1 MKYIGL
7 LIVFLTSFSF
17 AQEVKLKTP
26 NSEVEDFVVW
36 LQEQPKEDQ
45 PFLRGLSTYAV
56 PEELRPDVE
65 IQLSFMLHSLTG
77 ISSDIDGGAGSFY
90 PTAIAQYKVDEKTW
104 DKKTVKK
111 FQTISDTLQWI
122 DIRHYNWNFES
133 WEKITNFDGYMVEP
147 IIQHENNSLLRL
159 LSGNSVVRADWFV
172 FHAARATEQSD
183 KDGKN
188 ISIYR
193 TLLYSQQKLPKTV
206 QEFRTVWALP
216 DLAKSRQLGN
226 EYATLVTKSQ
236 NVARNNR
243 LLFGY
248 RTELGW
254 LYQSYDV
261 KRQQGK
267 RDYVE
272 RFYEFGGKPPDIA
285 DGGEIFA
292 TNQLKL
298 QVYDLYDGK
307 ENLADFADAT
317 IVRHLSDV
325 LGDARVSTPHS
336 CFDCHA
342 VGPLPSENTIAEF
355 LKRSG
360 GIYYKDPAQKLRVE
374 RAFFSKKFEDSIKE
388 NQELYAK
395 ALVQANGMMPED
407 NLKSYYRVI
416 SWYSKP
422 LDMKQAA
429 FECGVDEETL
439 LSKSKEGLQN
449 INAKIPGRLA
459 LLLEIKEPIP
469 RDIWEAENIDGIPGI
484 FQQTMIII
492 NGLTKI
498 TTEIVQNKV
507 DYLGII
513 NTGCNIYSGGST
525 VIKKIEPGTK
535 VIEVM
540 ETQNDF
546 IRVKLDDGTVGWV
559 QSEFLDRKTK

>member
-7 LIVFLTSFSF
+7 LLLLFCSIGFS
-17 AQEVKLKTP
+17 QEVKLKTP

-36 LQEQPKEDQ
+36 LQDQNKEDQ
-45 PFLRGLSTYAV
+45 PYLRGFSTYAV
-56 PEELRPDVE
+56 PEELRPDVVL
-65 IQLSFMLHSLTG
+65 QLSFMLHSLTG
-77 ISSDIDGGAGSFY
+77 ISSDKDGGAGAFY
-90 PTAIAQYKVDEKTW
+90 PVAIAQYKEGEKAW
-104 DKKTVKK
+104 DKKEIKT
-111 FQTISDTLQWI
+111 FQSITDTLFWV
-122 DIRHYNWNFES
+122 DIRNFNWNFDS

-147 IIQHENNSLLRL
+147 IIQHESNSLLRL
-159 LSGNSVVRADWFV
+159 LSGNAVVRADWFV

-183 KDGKN
+183 KDGSN

-243 LLFGY
+243 MLFGY

-272 RFYEFGGKPPDIA
+272 RFYEFGGKPPDVS

-325 LGDARVSTPHS
+325 LGDARVSSPHS

-355 LKRSG
+355 LKKNG
-360 GIYYKDPAQKLRVE
+360 GIYYKDANDKLRVE
-374 RAFFSKKFEDSIKE
+374 RAFFSKRFEDSIKE

-395 ALVQANGMMPED
+395 ALLQANGLIPED

-416 SWYSKP
+416 SWYAKP
-422 LDMKQAA
+422 LDMKQAS
-429 FECGVDEETL
+429 FECGVDEAAL
-439 LSKSKEGLQN
+439 IAKSKEGLQN
-449 INAKIPGRLA
+449 LNYKIPGRLA
-459 LLLEIKEPIP
+459 LLLEIQEPIP

-498 TTEIVQNKV
+498 TTEIVDNIPN
-507 DYLGII
+507 YLGIVSEE
-513 NTGCNIYSGGST
+513 CNIYSGGTT
-525 VIKKIEPGTK
+525 VIKKVEAGTK
-535 VIEVM
+535 VIEEM
-540 ETQNDF
+540 ESNGGF
-546 IRVKLDDGTVGWV
+546 MRVKLADGTIGWI
-559 QSEFLDRKTK
+559 QSENFTRKSK